1 MVLGALDKSE
11 KFGRDLCEDIE
22 DDLMIYLFNKIQD
35 KLKKIPYKNRINIP
49 ENILEYSVESS
60 KLSKMEKCKLVKEM
74 LNLVKPTLQPMDS
87 KMIGGAVKSGV
98 TLTSKTISNTEE
110 FKLIHQSITG
120 IYEKEVKII

>member
-1 MVLGALDKSE
+1 
-11 KFGRDLCEDIE
+11 
-22 DDLMIYLFNKIQD
+22 
-35 KLKKIPYKNRINIP
+35 
-49 ENILEYSVESS
+49 
-60 KLSKMEKCKLVKEM
+60 
-74 LNLVKPTLQPMDS
+74 MDS